1 MCWAKIT
8 EGCMILDVA
17 VSLAGLILPGVF
29 DFVKKK
35 FIKSESDT
43 PERTMGSLATTKPEV
58 LPAYTNALASLM
70 QAQTDFF
77 NRDVIG
83 KPSWW
88 VIDLRAAI
96 RPIVVVMGLVSL
108 GLDAYTVIFLTD
120 GTRLFFEAIVS
131 SWMGDRFGR
140 K

>member
-1 MCWAKIT
+1 
-8 EGCMILDVA
+8 MILDVA

-96 RPIVVVMGLVSL
+96 RPIVVVIGLVSI

-120 GTRLFFEAIVS
+120 GTRLFFEAVVS

>member
-1 MCWAKIT
+1 
-8 EGCMILDVA
+8 MILDAV
-17 VSLAGLILPGVF
+17 VSLAGLVVPGVF
-29 DFVKKK
+29 DFLKKR
-35 FIKSESDT
+35 FIKTENDT

-96 RPIVVVMGLVSL
+96 RPLTVVSGLSCLALSAYGVISL
-108 GLDAYTVIFLTD
+108 DD
-120 GTRLFFEAIVS
+120 GTKLFFEAVVS

>member
-1 MCWAKIT
+1 
-8 EGCMILDVA
+8 MIIDAV
-17 VSLAGLILPGVF
+17 VSLASLVVPGLF
-29 DFVKKK
+29 DFAKKK
-35 FIKSESDT
+35 FIKSEADT

-88 VIDLRAAI
+88 VIDLRASI
-96 RPIVVVMGLVSL
+96 RPIVVVAGLVSL
-108 GLDAYTVIFLTD
+108 GLDAYTVIFLTT

>member
-1 MCWAKIT
+1 
-8 EGCMILDVA
+8 MILDVA